1 MSGER
6 PDGLLLALA
15 FAGFVSIGL
24 PDGLLG
30 VAAPSMLDG
39 FGLGPQALGALL
51 ASYTAGYL
59 VVSLASGT
67 ILTRHGVGTVLA
79 WSCLATGI
87 SLLGYTIAPRWAVLV
102 ACGALAGLGA
112 GAIDAGLNT
121 FAATRHGVRT
131 LNWLHAC
138 YGLGTTGGPVLMG
151 AVLAAGHSWRPGYA
165 IVSLGQLALAAC
177 FAATRDRWPPAGATA
192 AGAGLASSLRDTLGH
207 PAVWPGAATFF
218 AYTGIEAAT
227 GVWAYALFTESRGVS
242 PGLAAAGV
250 SAYWAS
256 FTLGRVG
263 LGAIAERFAI
273 RVFLRSCVLAILTG
287 AAILWAAPGAIG
299 LAGLLLIGF
308 GCAPIFPSLMAVT
321 PARVGKSHAANA
333 IGLQVC
339 AATIGASA
347 LPAAVGIAAGRAGL
361 EVLGPAL
368 LAAGALLLVLTEC
381 SWRAAAVSDTMPRP

>member
-1 MSGER
+1 VSGVR
-6 PDGLLLALA
+6 SDGLLLALA
-15 FAGFVSIGL
+15 YAAFVSIGL

-30 VAAPSMLDG
+30 VAAPSMLGG
-39 FGLGPQALGALL
+39 FGLGPPALGALL

-59 VVSLASGT
+59 VASLASGT
-67 ILTRHGVGTVLA
+67 ILARRGVGAVLA
-79 WSCLATGI
+79 WSCFVTGI
-87 SLLGYTIAPRWAVLV
+87 SLLGYTLAPRWTVLV
-102 ACGALAGLGA
+102 ACGALAGVGA

-121 FAATRHGVRT
+121 FAATRHGVRA

-138 YGLGTTGGPVLMG
+138 WGLGTTSGPVLMG
-151 AVLAAGHSWRPGYA
+151 VVLGAGYSWRLGYV

-177 FAATRDRWPPAGATA
+177 FAATRVRWPAAGATA
-192 AGAGLASSLRDTLGH
+192 AGAGLASSLRETLRH
-207 PAVWPGAATFF
+207 AVVWPGAATFF
-218 AYTGIEAAT
+218 TYAGIEAAT
-227 GVWAYALFTESRGVS
+227 GVWSYALFTEARGVS
-242 PGLAAAGV
+242 PGLAAACV

-256 FTLGRVG
+256 FTIGRVV
-263 LGAIAERFAI
+263 LGAIAERLAI
-273 RVFLRSCVLAILTG
+273 RAFLRACVLAIVAG

-299 LAGLLLIGF
+299 LAGLVLIGL

-321 PARVGKSHAANA
+321 PARVGAPHAANA

-368 LAAGALLLVLTEC
+368 LVAATLLLVLTEA
-381 SWRAAAVSDTMPRP
+381 SWRAGRSSDTMPAP